1 VSQAG
6 AGYTV
11 AAAAASFYLIG
22 RAVKNDRAMQT
33 GLLAGEALINSAIVI
48 GAVKGITQRAR
59 PDAGDERSEFFVGG
73 RSFPSGHAGN
83 VWSFATVVASEY
95 SDKPVVQVVAY
106 GAAGLISVA
115 RFTAQRHYLS
125 DILIGS
131 AIGFGVGRY
140 VYRVHHIDGIKRGGS
155 SGGSGG
161 AASAKSGGTG
171 KWPLVSPQVNRAAK
185 GYSIGLTWVY

>member
-1 VSQAG
+1 
-6 AGYTV
+6 
-11 AAAAASFYLIG
+11 
-22 RAVKNDRAMQT
+22 M
-33 GLLAGEALINSAIVI
+33 
-48 GAVKGITQRAR
+48 
-59 PDAGDERSEFFVGG
+59 
-73 RSFPSGHAGN
+73 
-83 VWSFATVVASEY
+83 
-95 SDKPVVQVVAY
+95 QVVAY

-140 VYRVHHIDGIKRGGS
+140 VYRVHHIAGIKRGGS

-171 KWPLVSPQVNRAAK
+171 KWPLVSPQFDRAAK
-185 GYSIGLTWVY
+185 GYSIGLTWIY